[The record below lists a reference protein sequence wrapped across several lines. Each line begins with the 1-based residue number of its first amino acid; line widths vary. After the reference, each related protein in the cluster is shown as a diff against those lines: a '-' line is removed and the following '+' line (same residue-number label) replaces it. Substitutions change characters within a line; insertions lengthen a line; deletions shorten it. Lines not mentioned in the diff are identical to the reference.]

1 MLFFPDTFR
10 NPLLFLSL
18 SPLFFITCAFPHLV
32 TSCLS
37 VIHPVFPH
45 RLLYLTLYLPTPSIF
60 LASILFQFTLI
71 YLPGCCINSAA
82 TVWEYITE
90 EKKKGRASEC
100 LLNLHLCAC
109 AGFVYDSVSVN
120 EGSESMHIHLLSFS
134 THPVLLHLVP
144 PSVPPILPIK
154 KPPQSLPVEDE

>member
-45 RLLYLTLYLPTPSIF
+45 RLLYLTLYLPTPSIC

-90 EKKKGRASEC
+90 EKKKKGGLENAFWICTCVCAQGLCTTASRLMRDLSQC
-100 LLNLHLCAC
+100 IFTSYPSPPILCSFTSSLHLC
-109 AGFVYDSVSVN
+109 
-120 EGSESMHIHLLSFS
+120 
-134 THPVLLHLVP
+134 
-144 PSVPPILPIK
+144 LPFF
-154 KPPQSLPVEDE
+154 PLRNLRSPFQ

>member
-1 MLFFPDTFR
+1 MLFFPNTFR
-10 NPLLFLSL
+10 NPLLCLSV
-18 SPLFFITCAFPHLV
+18 SPLFFITRAIPHLV

-37 VIHPVFPH
+37 VIHPAFPH
-45 RLLYLTLYLPTPSIF
+45 RRLYLTLYLPTPSIC

-90 EKKKGRASEC
+90 EGGRAREC
-100 LLNLHLCAC
+100 LLNLHLCVC
-109 AGFVYDSVSVN
+109 SGFVYDSVSVN
-120 EGSESMHIHLLSFS
+120 EGSESLHIHLFSFS
-134 THPVLLHLVP
+134 THPVLLHLIP